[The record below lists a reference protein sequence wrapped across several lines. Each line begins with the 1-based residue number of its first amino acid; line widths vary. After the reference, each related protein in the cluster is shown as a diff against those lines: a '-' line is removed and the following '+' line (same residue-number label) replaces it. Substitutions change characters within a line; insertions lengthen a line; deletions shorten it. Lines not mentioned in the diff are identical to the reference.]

1 MLIIVYWGGLW
12 VFVSDHIDMRLIS
25 SCVCLFTDHFCGI
38 RFLFIFLTKLRR
50 SWCRSCKYLLWSGIF
65 CILKVVFSYLFIYLV
80 LGYYYALLLLLLFFG
95 CLCVIKSRTLIRGT
109 IFFHQALLFNLSIAP
124 FWLLDFLTS
133 GRKINDE

>member
-50 SWCRSCKYLLWSGIF
+50 SWLQILWISAMIRNFLYINGCF
-65 CILKVVFSYLFIYLV
+65 FLFIYLFSV
-80 LGYYYALLLLLLFFG
+80 GLLLLLLFFG

>member
-1 MLIIVYWGGLW
+1 MCACSLIIFAGL
-12 VFVSDHIDMRLIS
+12 D
-25 SCVCLFTDHFCGI
+25 FCSF
-38 RFLFIFLTKLRR
+38 FLQSLDVHDADLVNICYDQEIF
-50 SWCRSCKYLLWSGIF
+50 F
-65 CILKVVFSYLFIYLV
+65 ILKVVFSYLFIY
-80 LGYYYALLLLLLFFG
+80 YYYALLLLLLFFG